1 LPAERA
7 AGKVTGVKIERL
19 VLGCLTITACG
30 GGRAESEAAKPKPQA
45 IDIAKA
51 AKAAK
56 AVASHEGAAPAE
68 GAADEAGCLHGEKHD
83 GSCEQTERPA
93 PGSVGHF
100 GAPFALPAAEPLAKA
115 LASDPLPSG
124 PIRVEG
130 TVEAV
135 CQKKGCWM
143 VLADGNVKARILM
156 KDHAFALPTDAR
168 GKKAQVEGT
177 VEKRTLSE
185 AQVKHLA
192 EDAGKDPNA
201 EQGTRVEFVLT
212 ATGVELAPTS

>member
-1 LPAERA
+1 M
-7 AGKVTGVKIERL
+7 GVKIQRL
-19 VLGCLTITACG
+19 VIGCLAITACG
-30 GGRAESEAAKPKPQA
+30 GGHTESEAAKANPRA
-45 IDIAKA
+45 IDV

-56 AVASHEGAAPAE
+56 AVKAVASAEGTAPVAAGAA
-68 GAADEAGCLHGEKHD
+68 EAGCLHGKQHD

-100 GAPFALPAAEPLAKA
+100 GAAFALPEAAPLAKA
-115 LASDPLPSG
+115 LAGETLPSG

-143 VLADGNVKARILM
+143 VLADGDVKARILM

-192 EDAGKDPNA
+192 EDAGKDPKA
-201 EQGTRVEFVLT
+201 ERGTRVEFVLT